1 MTIQTLLFA
10 IILATI
16 ACTSANI
23 SQQEEY
29 PPPEWP
35 PDLRF
40 VATYVDDTT
49 TKIGVVGPPD
59 LAKQISLVLNEG
71 QDSESVCS
79 FSQRWDPTYT
89 PISQT
94 SLYQCDTP
102 PTDPTQ
108 IQTVTLTQFNFQQN
122 CAPVTISSALTDTGQ
137 PITFATA
144 PCGNTLPQ
152 ATGQEPAPQ
161 TPDQP

>member
-10 IILATI
+10 IILATV

-108 IQTVTLTQFNFQQN
+108 IQTVTLTQFNSQQN